1 MYYIG
6 GIYMLE
12 YIEII
17 FFVCV
22 FVIFMLLILES
33 IKRKNISNTS
43 KKFFYSYE
51 KCMMDLVNKIIRE
64 STNNV
69 KDYKNIEDYVNI
81 VTDRI
86 ICTLLGYIRTT
97 VLDLEKSNKISIN
110 IVNYILNEKNNANG
124 NTNLEDLVDD
134 FINSNNIDIT
144 IRNNFM
150 AESIIQKA
158 EEIIDDDKRLEKLYS
173 DDTMYNEEVDKYT
186 YNYEEPEEETHTQ
199 EEIDRLNPPREEDEE
214 LYDENDDT
222 VEEIGEE

>member
-1 MYYIG
+1 
-6 GIYMLE
+6 MLE
-12 YIEII
+12 HIEII

-33 IKRKNISNTS
+33 VKRKNISNTS
-43 KKFFYSYE
+43 KKFFYNYE
-51 KCMMDLVNKIIRE
+51 KCMMDLANKIIRE

-86 ICTLLGYIRTT
+86 IYTLIGYIRTT

-134 FINSNNIDIT
+134 FISSNNIDIT

-173 DDTMYNEEVDKYT
+173 DDTMYNEEIDKYT

-222 VEEIGEE
+222 VEEIREE